1 MFRLSEHL
9 TLSNPEAE
17 FQMEKRN
24 GIFEGNDPFV
34 IAQRWLSEA
43 EVCEINDPNAMA
55 LSTVDQS
62 GFPNAR
68 MVLLKSIEPNAFVF
82 YTNYE
87 SRKSNE
93 INETAKGAICFYWK
107 SLNRQVRLTGSINK
121 VSDQVSDKYYQSR
134 SRGSRIGAW
143 ASKQSRELE
152 SREVLM
158 EKVKLL
164 ESKYDE
170 DIPRPTFWGGFALK
184 PDEFE
189 FWEDGD
195 FRLHDRFVLKPT
207 SLKNEWTAK
216 RYYP

>member
-1 MFRLSEHL
+1 
-9 TLSNPEAE
+9 
-17 FQMEKRN
+17 MELDK
-24 GIFEGNDPFV
+24 IVDPILLFKN
-34 IAQRWLSEA
+34 WLSEA
-43 EVCEINDPNAMA
+43 EKNEVRDPNAMQLA
-55 LSTVDQS
+55 TVS
-62 GFPNAR
+62 KNGMPSVR
-68 MVLLKSIEPNAFVF
+68 TVLLKDIIDTSFVF

-207 SLKNEWTAK
+207 ALKNEWTAK

>member
-1 MFRLSEHL
+1 
-9 TLSNPEAE
+9 
-17 FQMEKRN
+17 MELDKTV
-24 GIFEGNDPFV
+24 DPILLFKD
-34 IAQRWLSEA
+34 WLSEA
-43 EVCEINDPNAMA
+43 EKNEIRDPNAMQLA
-55 LSTVDQS
+55 TVS
-62 GFPNAR
+62 KNGMPSVR
-68 MVLLKSIEPNAFVF
+68 TVLLKDIIDTSFVF

-107 SLNRQVRLTGSINK
+107 SLNRQIRLTGSINK

-207 SLKNEWTAK
+207 ALENEWIAR

>member
-1 MFRLSEHL
+1 LEL
-9 TLSNPEAE
+9 D
-17 FQMEKRN
+17 K
-24 GIFEGNDPFV
+24 IVDPILLFKN
-34 IAQRWLSEA
+34 WLSEA
-43 EVCEINDPNAMA
+43 EKNEIRDPNAMQLA
-55 LSTVDQS
+55 TVS
-62 GFPNAR
+62 KNGMPSVR
-68 MVLLKSIEPNAFVF
+68 TVLLKDIIDTSFVF

-184 PDEFE
+184 PGEFE

-207 SLKNEWTAK
+207 ALENEWIAR

>member
-1 MFRLSEHL
+1 
-9 TLSNPEAE
+9 
-17 FQMEKRN
+17 MELDK
-24 GIFEGNDPFV
+24 IVDPILLFKN
-34 IAQRWLSEA
+34 WLSEA
-43 EVCEINDPNAMA
+43 EKNEIRDPNAMQLA
-55 LSTVDQS
+55 TVS
-62 GFPNAR
+62 KNGMPSVR
-68 MVLLKSIEPNAFVF
+68 TVLLKDIIDTSFVF

-93 INETAKGAICFYWK
+93 ISETAKGAICFYWK

-207 SLKNEWTAK
+207 GLKNEWTAK

>member
-1 MFRLSEHL
+1 
-9 TLSNPEAE
+9 
-17 FQMEKRN
+17 MELDR
-24 GIFEGNDPFV
+24 IVDPILLFKN
-34 IAQRWLSEA
+34 WLSEA
-43 EVCEINDPNAMA
+43 EKNEIRDPNAMQLA
-55 LSTVDQS
+55 TVS
-62 GFPNAR
+62 KNGMPSVR
-68 MVLLKSIEPNAFVF
+68 TVLLKDIIDTSFVF

-189 FWEDGD
+189 FWEDGN

-207 SLKNEWTAK
+207 ALKNEWTAK

>member
-1 MFRLSEHL
+1 MELDKIVDP
-9 TLSNPEAE
+9 TLLFKN
-17 FQMEKRN
+17 
-24 GIFEGNDPFV
+24 
-34 IAQRWLSEA
+34 WLSEA
-43 EVCEINDPNAMA
+43 EQNEIRDPNAMQLA
-55 LSTVDQS
+55 TVS
-62 GFPNAR
+62 KNGMPSVR
-68 MVLLKSIEPNAFVF
+68 TVLLKDIIDGAFIF

-121 VSDQVSDKYYQSR
+121 VSDEVSDKYYQSR

-164 ESKYDE
+164 ESKHDE
-170 DIPRPTFWGGFALK
+170 NIPRPIFWGGFALK

-195 FRLHDRFVLKPT
+195 FRLHDRFILKPT
-207 SLKNEWTAK
+207 KIKNEWTAK

>member
-1 MFRLSEHL
+1 LEL
-9 TLSNPEAE
+9 D
-17 FQMEKRN
+17 K
-24 GIFEGNDPFV
+24 IVDPILLFKN
-34 IAQRWLSEA
+34 WLSEA
-43 EVCEINDPNAMA
+43 EKNEIRDPNAMQLA
-55 LSTVDQS
+55 TVS
-62 GFPNAR
+62 KNGMPSVR
-68 MVLLKSIEPNAFVF
+68 TVLLKDIIDGAFVF

-207 SLKNEWTAK
+207 ALKNEWTAK

>member
-1 MFRLSEHL
+1 
-9 TLSNPEAE
+9 
-17 FQMEKRN
+17 MELDR
-24 GIFEGNDPFV
+24 IVDPILLFKN
-34 IAQRWLSEA
+34 WLSEA
-43 EVCEINDPNAMA
+43 EKNEIRDPNAMQLA
-55 LSTVDQS
+55 TVS
-62 GFPNAR
+62 KNGMPSVR
-68 MVLLKSIEPNAFVF
+68 TVLLKDIIDTSFVF

-189 FWEDGD
+189 FWEDGN

>member
-1 MFRLSEHL
+1 
-9 TLSNPEAE
+9 
-17 FQMEKRN
+17 MELDR
-24 GIFEGNDPFV
+24 IVDPILLFKN
-34 IAQRWLSEA
+34 WLSEA
-43 EVCEINDPNAMA
+43 EKNEIRDPNAMQLA
-55 LSTVDQS
+55 TVS
-62 GFPNAR
+62 KNGMPSVR
-68 MVLLKSIEPNAFVF
+68 TVLLKDIIDTSFVF

-184 PDEFE
+184 PHEFE

>member
-1 MFRLSEHL
+1 MELDKIVDPILLFR
-9 TLSNPEAE
+9 N
-17 FQMEKRN
+17 
-24 GIFEGNDPFV
+24 
-34 IAQRWLSEA
+34 WLSEA
-43 EVCEINDPNAMA
+43 EKNEIRDPNAMQLA
-55 LSTVDQS
+55 TVS
-62 GFPNAR
+62 KNGMPSVR
-68 MVLLKSIEPNAFVF
+68 TVLLKDIIDTSFVF

-207 SLKNEWTAK
+207 ALKNEWTAK

>member
-1 MFRLSEHL
+1 
-9 TLSNPEAE
+9 
-17 FQMEKRN
+17 MELDK
-24 GIFEGNDPFV
+24 IVDPILLFKN
-34 IAQRWLSEA
+34 WLSEA
-43 EVCEINDPNAMA
+43 EKNEIRDPNAMQLA
-55 LSTVDQS
+55 TVS
-62 GFPNAR
+62 KNGMPSVR
-68 MVLLKSIEPNAFVF
+68 TVLLKDIIDTSFVF

-158 EKVKLL
+158 KKVKLL

-207 SLKNEWTAK
+207 ALENEWIAR

>member
-1 MFRLSEHL
+1 
-9 TLSNPEAE
+9 
-17 FQMEKRN
+17 MELDK
-24 GIFEGNDPFV
+24 IVDPILLFKN
-34 IAQRWLSEA
+34 WLSEA
-43 EVCEINDPNAMA
+43 EKNEIRDPNAMQLA
-55 LSTVDQS
+55 TVS
-62 GFPNAR
+62 KNGMPSVR
-68 MVLLKSIEPNAFVF
+68 TVLLKDIIDTSFVF

-184 PDEFE
+184 PDGFE

>member
-1 MFRLSEHL
+1 
-9 TLSNPEAE
+9 
-17 FQMEKRN
+17 MELDK
-24 GIFEGNDPFV
+24 IVDPILLFKN
-34 IAQRWLSEA
+34 WLSEA
-43 EVCEINDPNAMA
+43 EKNEIRDPNAMQLA
-55 LSTVDQS
+55 TVS
-62 GFPNAR
+62 KNGMPSVR
-68 MVLLKSIEPNAFVF
+68 TVLLKDIIDTSFVF

-121 VSDQVSDKYYQSR
+121 VSDQVSNKYYQSR

-164 ESKYDE
+164 ESKYNE

>member
-1 MFRLSEHL
+1 
-9 TLSNPEAE
+9 
-17 FQMEKRN
+17 MELDK
-24 GIFEGNDPFV
+24 IVDPILLFKN
-34 IAQRWLSEA
+34 WLSEA
-43 EVCEINDPNAMA
+43 EKNEIRDPNAMQLA
-55 LSTVDQS
+55 TVS
-62 GFPNAR
+62 KNGMPSVR
-68 MVLLKSIEPNAFVF
+68 TVLLKDIIDTSFVF

-170 DIPRPTFWGGFALK
+170 HIPRPTFWGGFALK

-207 SLKNEWTAK
+207 ALENEWIAR

>member
-1 MFRLSEHL
+1 
-9 TLSNPEAE
+9 
-17 FQMEKRN
+17 MELDK
-24 GIFEGNDPFV
+24 IVDPILLFKN
-34 IAQRWLSEA
+34 WLSEA
-43 EVCEINDPNAMA
+43 EKNEIRDPNAMQLA
-55 LSTVDQS
+55 TVS
-62 GFPNAR
+62 KNGMPSVR
-68 MVLLKSIEPNAFVF
+68 TVLLKDIIDTSFVF

-184 PDEFE
+184 PGEFE

-207 SLKNEWTAK
+207 ALENEWIAR

>member
-1 MFRLSEHL
+1 
-9 TLSNPEAE
+9 
-17 FQMEKRN
+17 MELDK
-24 GIFEGNDPFV
+24 IVDPILLFKN
-34 IAQRWLSEA
+34 WLSEA
-43 EVCEINDPNAMA
+43 EKNEIRDPNAMQSA
-55 LSTVDQS
+55 TVS
-62 GFPNAR
+62 KNGMPSVR
-68 MVLLKSIEPNAFVF
+68 TVLLKDIIDTSFVF

-93 INETAKGAICFYWK
+93 ISETAKGAICFYWK

-207 SLKNEWTAK
+207 ALKNEWTAK

>member
-1 MFRLSEHL
+1 
-9 TLSNPEAE
+9 
-17 FQMEKRN
+17 MELDK
-24 GIFEGNDPFV
+24 IVDPILLFKN
-34 IAQRWLSEA
+34 WLSEA
-43 EVCEINDPNAMA
+43 EKNEIRDPNAMQLA
-55 LSTVDQS
+55 TVS
-62 GFPNAR
+62 KNGMPSVR
-68 MVLLKSIEPNAFVF
+68 TVLLKDIIDTSFVF

-121 VSDQVSDKYYQSR
+121 VLDQVSDKYYQSR

-207 SLKNEWTAK
+207 ALKNEWTAK

>member
-1 MFRLSEHL
+1 
-9 TLSNPEAE
+9 
-17 FQMEKRN
+17 MELDK
-24 GIFEGNDPFV
+24 IVDPILLFKN
-34 IAQRWLSEA
+34 WLSEA
-43 EVCEINDPNAMA
+43 EKNEIRDPNAMQLA
-55 LSTVDQS
+55 TVS
-62 GFPNAR
+62 KNGMPSVR
-68 MVLLKSIEPNAFVF
+68 TVLLKDIIDTSFVF

-170 DIPRPTFWGGFALK
+170 DITRPTFWGGFALK

-207 SLKNEWTAK
+207 ALENEWIAR

>member
-1 MFRLSEHL
+1 
-9 TLSNPEAE
+9 
-17 FQMEKRN
+17 MELDK
-24 GIFEGNDPFV
+24 IVDPILLFKN
-34 IAQRWLSEA
+34 WLSEA
-43 EVCEINDPNAMA
+43 EKNEIRDPNAMQLA
-55 LSTVDQS
+55 TVS
-62 GFPNAR
+62 KNGMPSVR
-68 MVLLKSIEPNAFVF
+68 TVLLKDIIDTSFVF

-207 SLKNEWTAK
+207 SLKNEWIAK

>member
-1 MFRLSEHL
+1 
-9 TLSNPEAE
+9 
-17 FQMEKRN
+17 MELDK
-24 GIFEGNDPFV
+24 IVDPILLFKN
-34 IAQRWLSEA
+34 WLSEA
-43 EVCEINDPNAMA
+43 EKNEIRDPNAMQLA
-55 LSTVDQS
+55 TVS
-62 GFPNAR
+62 KNGMPSVR
-68 MVLLKSIEPNAFVF
+68 TVLLKDIIDTSFVF

-107 SLNRQVRLTGSINK
+107 SLNRQVRLTGSIYK

-207 SLKNEWTAK
+207 ALKNEWTAK